1 MLPLA
6 GSSHN
11 SFRNCHVL
19 IISALSIAC
28 YRERGKQILS
38 CGGSVAAVL
47 IDIRRECVRINSEMS
62 THGYYRL
69 AAAVPRVR
77 VADVDFNT
85 TELITAMEAATAG
98 GASVVVFP
106 ELCITSASCA
116 DLFFRT
122 DLLKAAEQGLARFAR
137 ETAHLPAVAVVGLPL
152 LVDDCLYNVAAVVQ
166 RGVVKGLV
174 PKSCLLNKRSGYE
187 RRQFSPAHVLT
198 RTVIENFA
206 DGTQIPVG
214 TDLLFEMNSELSLG
228 VELGDDSTAML
239 PPSTR
244 LAMQGARVIL
254 NPSAA
259 IAMAGKAE
267 YTRTLLKARS
277 GSCLA
282 AYVHASA
289 GVGES
294 TQDAVCGGGA
304 IIAVNGRLAAQNSPF
319 ARELSICY
327 ADVDMQRL
335 AAARLSDSTFCD
347 NQLPADW
354 GQLRRISLSPVEI
367 PCDLSYAYL
376 PSRPFVPAA
385 EDTAAR
391 CEEILNIQAAALAKR
406 IECAYAKTLVIG
418 VSGGLDSTLA
428 LLVCDRA
435 CKLLGRSNDCILAI
449 TMPGFGTT
457 GRTYNNAVKMIQ
469 LLGCTFKEVNIKE
482 ACLLHFKDLDF
493 DPALRTNTYENVQ
506 ARERTKL
513 LMNLANKTGGMVV
526 GTGDLSEIALG
537 WATYNG
543 DHMSM
548 YGVNCSIP
556 KSLIRCL
563 IEYAASQSEP
573 ELAAVLR
580 DVNAT
585 PVSPELLPPSDD
597 GKIDQKTEEILGPYD
612 LHDFFLYHFIKY
624 GAEPEKL
631 RALALHAF
639 AGEYD
644 EALVESTLRTFL
656 RRFFTQQFKRT
667 CVPDGPKVGS
677 IALSP
682 RGDWRMPTD
691 VCGTLWFRA

>member
-1 MLPLA
+1 
-6 GSSHN
+6 
-11 SFRNCHVL
+11 
-19 IISALSIAC
+19 
-28 YRERGKQILS
+28 
-38 CGGSVAAVL
+38 
-47 IDIRRECVRINSEMS
+47 MS
-62 THGYYRL
+62 TFGYYRL

-85 TELITAMEAATAG
+85 TELIAAAKQAAG
-98 GASVVVFP
+98 QGAAIVTFP
-106 ELCITSASCA
+106 ELCITSAGCA
-116 DLFFRT
+116 DLFFQPA
-122 DLLKAAEQGLARFAR
+122 LLKAAEEALTRFAD
-137 ETAHLPAVAVVGLPL
+137 ETAELPLVSVVGLPL
-152 LVDDCLYNVAAVVQ
+152 LLDDKLFNVAAVVQ
-166 RGVVKGLV
+166 GGVVRGFV
-174 PKSCLLNKRSGYE
+174 PKSVISNKRESYE
-187 RRQFSPAHVLT
+187 RRQFSPAAMLT
-198 RTVIENFA
+198 CTEVAMFGNFFRVP
-206 DGTQIPVG
+206 IG
-214 TDLLFEMNSELSLG
+214 TDLIFTVSDELTFG
-228 VELGDDSTAML
+228 VEIGDDATALL

-244 LAMQGARVIL
+244 SAMQGARVIL

-259 IAMAGKAE
+259 VALAGRGE
-267 YTRTLLKARS
+267 YTLCQVQARS
-277 GSCLA
+277 GSCVA

-289 GVGES
+289 GVGET
-294 TQDAVCGGGA
+294 TQDGVCGGSA
-304 IIAVNGRLAAQNSPF
+304 VLAVNGHVVGRNEPF
-319 ARELSICY
+319 ARELSIVY
-327 ADVDMQRL
+327 ADVDLQRL
-335 AAARLSDSTFCD
+335 AAARLSEINFCD
-347 NQLPADW
+347 NLLLAEWPSPRRVCCSIEVPECDW
-354 GQLRRISLSPVEI
+354 R
-367 PCDLSYAYL
+367 YAEL
-376 PSRPFVPAA
+376 PSRPFVPTA
-385 EDTAAR
+385 EKMVER

-406 IECAYAKTLVIG
+406 VECAYAKTLVIG

-428 LLVCDRA
+428 LTVCDRA
-435 CKLLGRSNDCILAI
+435 LKLLGRSNDCILAI

-457 GRTYNNAVKMIQ
+457 GRTYNNAVKMIK

-563 IEYAASQSEP
+563 IEYVATQSEP

-624 GAEPEKL
+624 GAEPDKL

-644 EALVESTLRTFL
+644 EAMIESTLRTFL

-667 CVPDGPKVGS
+667 CVPDGPKVGT

-691 VCGTLWFRA
+691 VCGTLWTDYLK

>member
-1 MLPLA
+1 
-6 GSSHN
+6 
-11 SFRNCHVL
+11 
-19 IISALSIAC
+19 
-28 YRERGKQILS
+28 
-38 CGGSVAAVL
+38 
-47 IDIRRECVRINSEMS
+47 MS
-62 THGYYRL
+62 TYGYYRL

-77 VADVDFNT
+77 VADVDFNIA
-85 TELITAMEAATAG
+85 ELVAATAEAAQQ
-98 GASVVVFP
+98 GAAVVVFP
-106 ELCITSASCA
+106 ELCVTSASCA
-116 DLFFRT
+116 DLFFQPA
-122 DLLKAAEQGLARFAR
+122 LLKAAEAGLCRFAR
-137 ETAHLPAVAVVGLPL
+137 ETAELPIVAVVGLPL
-152 LVDDCLYNVAAVVQ
+152 LLDDKLFNVAAVVQ
-166 RGVVKGLV
+166 GGIVRGFV
-174 PKSCLLNKRSGYE
+174 PKSIIPNKRESYE
-187 RRQFSPAHVLT
+187 RRQFSPAAMLT
-198 RTVIENFA
+198 RDEVDMFG
-206 DGTQIPVG
+206 DFFRVPVG
-214 TDLLFEMNSELSLG
+214 TDLIFKVSPELKFG
-228 VELGDDSTAML
+228 VEIGDDAAALL

-244 LAMQGARVIL
+244 LALQGARVVV

-259 IAMAGKAE
+259 IALAGRGE
-267 YTRTLLKARS
+267 YTRNLLTARS
-277 GSCLA
+277 GSCVA
-282 AYVHASA
+282 AYVHAGA
-289 GVGES
+289 GVLES
-294 TQDAVCGGGA
+294 TQDGVCGGA
-304 IIAVNGRLAAQNSPF
+304 AYIAVNGRLAAQNEPY
-319 ARELSICY
+319 ARELSVVY
-327 ADVDMQRL
+327 ADVDMERL
-335 AAARLSDSTFCD
+335 AAARLSESSFHET
-347 NQLPADW
+347 LLLGEWPAPRCVYCSIEA
-354 GQLRRISLSPVEI
+354 Q
-367 PCDLSYAYL
+367 PCDLRYAYL
-376 PSRPFVPAA
+376 PSRPFVPAPAQAA
-385 EDTAAR
+385 ER
-391 CEEILNIQAAALAKR
+391 CEEILNIQASALAKR

-428 LLVCDRA
+428 LLICDRA
-435 CKLLGRSNDCILAI
+435 CKLLGRSNDCVLAV

-563 IEYAASQSEP
+563 IEYAATQAEP

-624 GAEPEKL
+624 GAEPDKL

-667 CVPDGPKVGS
+667 CVPDGPKVGT

-691 VCGTLWFRA
+691 VSGALWFRP

>member
-1 MLPLA
+1 
-6 GSSHN
+6 
-11 SFRNCHVL
+11 
-19 IISALSIAC
+19 
-28 YRERGKQILS
+28 
-38 CGGSVAAVL
+38 
-47 IDIRRECVRINSEMS
+47 MS
-62 THGYYRL
+62 TYGYYRL
-69 AAAVPRVR
+69 AAAVPQVR

-85 TELITAMEAATAG
+85 DKLVAAAQEAACG

-106 ELCITSASCA
+106 ELCLTSASCA
-116 DLFFRT
+116 DLFSQPR
-122 DLLKAAEQGLARFAR
+122 LLKAAESALCRFAE
-137 ETAHLPAVAVVGLPL
+137 ETADLPLVSVVGLPVML
-152 LVDDCLYNVAAVVQ
+152 DDMLFNVAAVVQ
-166 RGVVKGLV
+166 GGFVRGFV
-174 PKSCLLNKRSGYE
+174 PKSIIPDKRESYE
-187 RRQFSPAHVLT
+187 RRQFSPAGMLT
-198 RTVIENFA
+198 RTEVRLFGNFFNVP
-206 DGTQIPVG
+206 IG
-214 TDLLFEMNSELSLG
+214 TDLVFDA
-228 VELGDDSTAML
+228 GDDLAFGIEIGDDAAALL

-244 LAMQGARVIL
+244 LALQGARVIL
-254 NPSAA
+254 NPAA
-259 IAMAGKAE
+259 PLALAGRAD
-267 YTRTLLKARS
+267 YTRNMVQARS
-277 GSCLA
+277 GCCVA
-282 AYVHASA
+282 AYVHAGA

-294 TQDAVCGGGA
+294 TQDGVCGGSA
-304 IIAVNGRLAAQNSPF
+304 CIAVNGRLAAQNTPF
-319 ARELSICY
+319 SRELSMIY

-335 AAARLSDSTFCD
+335 SAARMSESSFRENLLLGEWPAPRRVICRVEERPC
-347 NQLPADW
+347 NLAYAHLPA
-354 GQLRRISLSPVEI
+354 
-367 PCDLSYAYL
+367 
-376 PSRPFVPAA
+376 RPFVPCGADA
-385 EDTAAR
+385 AAR

-435 CKLLGRSNDCILAI
+435 CRLLGRSNDCILAL

-563 IEYAASQSEP
+563 IEYAATQVGG
-573 ELAAVLR
+573 ELAEVLR

-597 GKIDQKTEEILGPYD
+597 GRIDQKTEEILGPYE

-631 RALALHAF
+631 RHLAIHAF
-639 AGEYD
+639 AGEYE
-644 EALVESTLRTFL
+644 EALIDSTLRTFL

-667 CVPDGPKVGS
+667 CVPDGPKVGT

-691 VCGTLWFRA
+691 VCGKLWNF

>member
-1 MLPLA
+1 MIDFF
-6 GSSHN
+6 GDSG
-11 SFRNCHVL
+11 R
-19 IISALSIAC
+19 II
-28 YRERGKQILS
+28 
-38 CGGSVAAVL
+38 AV
-47 IDIRRECVRINSEMS
+47 MS
-62 THGYYRL
+62 TYGYYRL
-69 AAAVPRVR
+69 AGAVPRVR
-77 VADVDFNT
+77 VADVEYNT
-85 TELITAMEAATAG
+85 TELVAATKVAAAA
-98 GASVVVFP
+98 GASLVVFP
-106 ELCITSASCA
+106 ELCITSATCS
-116 DLFFRT
+116 DLFFQPT
-122 DLLKAAEQGLARFAR
+122 LLKAAEACLARFVK
-137 ETAHLPAVAVVGLPL
+137 ETADDAIVSVVGLPL
-152 LVDDCLYNVAAVVQ
+152 LLDDKLFNVAAVVQ
-166 RGVVKGLV
+166 GGYVRGFV
-174 PKSCLLNKRSGYE
+174 PKSIIPNKRESYE
-187 RRQFSPAHVLT
+187 RRCFSPASMLT
-198 RTVIENFA
+198 RTEVASFA
-206 DGTQIPVG
+206 GEDCIPIG
-214 TDLLFEMNSELSLG
+214 TDLIFEVNSELSFG
-228 VELGDDSTAML
+228 VEIGDDATALL

-259 IAMAGKAE
+259 LSIAGRAE
-267 YTRTLLKARS
+267 YMRTQVMARS

-282 AYVHASA
+282 GYVHAGA

-294 TQDAVCGGGA
+294 TQDGVCGGSA
-304 IIAVNGRLAAQNSPF
+304 MIADNGRLAVQNKSF
-319 ARELSICY
+319 TRELSVVY

-335 AAARLSDSTFCD
+335 AAARLSESSFCD
-347 NQLPADW
+347 NLLQAEWPPARHVACPIEVKD
-354 GQLRRISLSPVEI
+354 
-367 PCDLSYAYL
+367 CDLQYAYI
-376 PSRPFVPAA
+376 PARPFVPAPEIA
-385 EDTAAR
+385 EDR

-435 CKLLGRSNDCILAI
+435 CKLLGRSNDCILAL

-457 GRTYNNAVKMIQ
+457 GRTYNNAVKMIE

-548 YGVNCSIP
+548 YSVNCSIP

-563 IEYAASQSEP
+563 IEYAAGKAQP

-597 GKIDQKTEEILGPYD
+597 GKIDQKTEEILGPYE
-612 LHDFFLYHFIKY
+612 LHDFFLYHFVKY

-644 EALVESTLRTFL
+644 EALVVRTLGIFL

-667 CVPDGPKVGS
+667 CVPDGPKVGT

-691 VCGTLWFRA
+691 VCGCLWMQN

>member
-1 MLPLA
+1 
-6 GSSHN
+6 
-11 SFRNCHVL
+11 
-19 IISALSIAC
+19 
-28 YRERGKQILS
+28 
-38 CGGSVAAVL
+38 
-47 IDIRRECVRINSEMS
+47 MS
-62 THGYYRL
+62 TYGYYRL
-69 AAAVPRVR
+69 AAAVPQVR

-85 TELITAMEAATAG
+85 DKLVAAAQEAACG

-106 ELCITSASCA
+106 ELCLTSASCA
-116 DLFFRT
+116 DLFSQPR
-122 DLLKAAEQGLARFAR
+122 LLKAAESALCRFAE
-137 ETAHLPAVAVVGLPL
+137 ETADLPLVSVVGLPVML
-152 LVDDCLYNVAAVVQ
+152 DDMLFNVAAVVQ
-166 RGVVKGLV
+166 GGFVRGFV
-174 PKSCLLNKRSGYE
+174 PKSIIPDKRESYE
-187 RRQFSPAHVLT
+187 RRQFSPAGMLT
-198 RTVIENFA
+198 RTEVRLFGNFFNVP
-206 DGTQIPVG
+206 IG
-214 TDLLFEMNSELSLG
+214 TDLVFDA
-228 VELGDDSTAML
+228 GDDLAFGIEIGDDAAALL

-244 LAMQGARVIL
+244 LALQGARVIL
-254 NPSAA
+254 NPAA
-259 IAMAGKAE
+259 PLALAGRAD
-267 YTRTLLKARS
+267 YTRNMVQARS
-277 GSCLA
+277 GCCVA
-282 AYVHASA
+282 AYVHAGA

-294 TQDAVCGGGA
+294 TQDGVCGGSA
-304 IIAVNGRLAAQNSPF
+304 CIAVNGRLAAQNTPF
-319 ARELSICY
+319 SRELSMIY

-335 AAARLSDSTFCD
+335 SAARMSESSFRENLLLGEWPAPRRVICRVEERPC
-347 NQLPADW
+347 NLAYAHLPA
-354 GQLRRISLSPVEI
+354 
-367 PCDLSYAYL
+367 
-376 PSRPFVPAA
+376 RPFVPCGADA
-385 EDTAAR
+385 AAR

-435 CKLLGRSNDCILAI
+435 CKLLSRSNDCILAL

-563 IEYAASQSEP
+563 IEYAATQVGG
-573 ELAAVLR
+573 ELAEVLR

-585 PVSPELLPPSDD
+585 PVSPELLPPADD
-597 GKIDQKTEEILGPYD
+597 GRIDQKTEEILGPYE

-631 RALALHAF
+631 RHLAIHAF

-644 EALVESTLRTFL
+644 EALIDSTLRTFL

-667 CVPDGPKVGS
+667 CVPDGPKVGT

-691 VCGTLWFRA
+691 VCGKLWNF

>member
-1 MLPLA
+1 
-6 GSSHN
+6 
-11 SFRNCHVL
+11 
-19 IISALSIAC
+19 
-28 YRERGKQILS
+28 
-38 CGGSVAAVL
+38 
-47 IDIRRECVRINSEMS
+47 MS
-62 THGYYRL
+62 TFGYYRL

-85 TELITAMEAATAG
+85 TELIAAAKQAAG
-98 GASVVVFP
+98 QGAAIVTFP
-106 ELCITSASCA
+106 ELCITSAGCA
-116 DLFFRT
+116 DLFFQPT
-122 DLLKAAEQGLARFAR
+122 LLKAAEEALNRFAE
-137 ETAHLPAVAVVGLPL
+137 ETADLDIVSVVGLPL
-152 LVDDCLYNVAAVVQ
+152 LLDDKLFNVAAVVQ
-166 RGVVKGLV
+166 GGVVRGFV
-174 PKSCLLNKRSGYE
+174 PKSFIPDKRESYE
-187 RRQFSPAHVLT
+187 RRQFSPASMLT
-198 RTVIENFA
+198 CDEVRVFGNFFR
-206 DGTQIPVG
+206 IPIGSDLIFKVG
-214 TDLLFEMNSELSLG
+214 SDLTIG
-228 VELGDDSTAML
+228 VEIGDDAAALL

-244 LAMQGARVIL
+244 LALQGAKLIL

-259 IAMAGKAE
+259 ITLVGRE
-267 YTRTLLKARS
+267 DYTRTLIAARS
-277 GSCLA
+277 GSCITA
-282 AYVHASA
+282 CVHAGA

-294 TQDAVCGGGA
+294 TQDGVCGGAALIA
-304 IIAVNGRLAAQNSPF
+304 INGHVVAQNKPF
-319 ARELSICY
+319 SRELSLIY

-335 AAARLSDSTFCD
+335 SAARLSESTFRD
-347 NQLPADW
+347 NLQQGEWPAPRCVSCGVDV
-354 GQLRRISLSPVEI
+354 SS
-367 PCDLSYAYL
+367 CDLRYAYL
-376 PSRPFVPAA
+376 PPRPFVPEADVAA
-385 EDTAAR
+385 SR

-435 CKLLGRSNDCILAI
+435 CKLLGRSNDCILAL

-563 IEYAASQSEP
+563 IEYAATTSEP

-624 GAEPEKL
+624 GAEPDKL
-631 RALALHAF
+631 RFLALHAF
-639 AGEYD
+639 ADEYD
-644 EALVESTLRTFL
+644 EALIESTLRTFL

-667 CVPDGPKVGS
+667 CVPDGPKVGT

-691 VCGTLWFRA
+691 VCGTLWTDYLK

>member
-1 MLPLA
+1 
-6 GSSHN
+6 
-11 SFRNCHVL
+11 
-19 IISALSIAC
+19 
-28 YRERGKQILS
+28 
-38 CGGSVAAVL
+38 
-47 IDIRRECVRINSEMS
+47 MS
-62 THGYYRL
+62 TYGYYRL
-69 AAAVPRVR
+69 AAAVPQVR

-85 TELITAMEAATAG
+85 DKLVAAAQEAARG
-98 GASVVVFP
+98 GASVAVFP
-106 ELCITSASCA
+106 ELSLTSASCA
-116 DLFFRT
+116 DLFSQPR
-122 DLLKAAEQGLARFAR
+122 LLKAAESALCRFAE
-137 ETAHLPAVAVVGLPL
+137 ETSELPLVSVVGLPVML
-152 LVDDCLYNVAAVVQ
+152 DDMLFNVAAVVQ
-166 RGVVKGLV
+166 GGFVRGFV
-174 PKSCLLNKRSGYE
+174 PKSIIPDKRESYE
-187 RRQFSPAHVLT
+187 RRQFSPAGMLT
-198 RTVIENFA
+198 RTEVSLFGNFFNVP
-206 DGTQIPVG
+206 IG
-214 TDLLFEMNSELSLG
+214 TDLVFDA
-228 VELGDDSTAML
+228 GDDLTFGIEIGDDAAALL

-244 LAMQGARVIL
+244 LALQGARVIL
-254 NPSAA
+254 NPAA
-259 IAMAGKAE
+259 PLALAGRTD
-267 YTRTLLKARS
+267 YTRNLVQARS
-277 GSCLA
+277 GCCVA
-282 AYVHASA
+282 AYVHAGA

-294 TQDAVCGGGA
+294 TQDGVCGGSA
-304 IIAVNGRLAAQNSPF
+304 YIAVNGRLAAQNTPF
-319 ARELSICY
+319 SRELSIVY

-335 AAARLSDSTFCD
+335 SAARMSESTFRE
-347 NQLPADW
+347 NLLLGEWPAP
-354 GQLRRISLSPVEI
+354 RRVSCRVEER
-367 PCDLSYAYL
+367 PCDLAYAHL
-376 PSRPFVPAA
+376 PARPFVPCGADA
-385 EDTAAR
+385 GAR

-406 IECAYAKTLVIG
+406 VECAYAKTLVIG

-435 CKLLGRSNDCILAI
+435 CRLLGRSNDCILAL

-563 IEYAASQSEP
+563 IEYAASQVGG
-573 ELAAVLR
+573 ELAEVLR

-597 GKIDQKTEEILGPYD
+597 GRIDQKTEEILGPYE

-631 RALALHAF
+631 RHLAIHAF

-644 EALVESTLRTFL
+644 ETLIDSTLRTFL

-667 CVPDGPKVGS
+667 CVPDGPKVGT

-691 VCGTLWFRA
+691 VCGKLWNF

>member
-1 MLPLA
+1 
-6 GSSHN
+6 
-11 SFRNCHVL
+11 
-19 IISALSIAC
+19 
-28 YRERGKQILS
+28 
-38 CGGSVAAVL
+38 
-47 IDIRRECVRINSEMS
+47 MS
-62 THGYYRL
+62 TYGYYRL

-77 VADVDFNT
+77 VADVEYNT
-85 TELITAMEAATAG
+85 TELVAAAKTAAEQGAT
-98 GASVVVFP
+98 VVVFP
-106 ELCITSASCA
+106 ELSITSAGCA
-116 DLFFRT
+116 DLFFQPA
-122 DLLKAAEQGLARFAR
+122 LLKAAETALTRFAN
-137 ETAHLPAVAVVGLPL
+137 ETAALPIVSVVGLPL
-152 LVDDCLYNVAAVVQ
+152 LLDDKLFNVAAVVQ
-166 RGVVKGLV
+166 GGFVRGFV
-174 PKSCLLNKRSGYE
+174 PKSIIPNKRESYE
-187 RRQFSPAHVLT
+187 RRQFSPAAMLT
-198 RTVIENFA
+198 RTEVAVYGDFFR
-206 DGTQIPVG
+206 IPIG
-214 TDLLFEMNSELSLG
+214 TDLLFEVSDELIFG
-228 VELGDDSTAML
+228 VEIGDDATALL

-254 NPSAA
+254 NPAA
-259 IAMAGKAE
+259 AVTLAGRTE
-267 YTRTLLKARS
+267 YTCNMVKARS
-277 GSCLA
+277 GCCVA
-282 AYVHASA
+282 AYVHAGA

-294 TQDAVCGGGA
+294 TQDGVCGGA
-304 IIAVNGRLAAQNSPF
+304 AMIAVNGRLLAQNTPF
-319 ARELSICY
+319 ARELSVVY
-327 ADVDMQRL
+327 TDADMQRL
-335 AAARLSDSTFCD
+335 GAARLSESSFCD
-347 NQLPADW
+347 NLLQAEWPEP
-354 GQLRRISLSPVEI
+354 RRVFCHVEVP
-367 PCDLSYAYL
+367 PCDLRYAYL
-376 PSRPFVPAA
+376 PARPFVPEAA
-385 EDTAAR
+385 EVESR

-435 CKLLGRSNDCILAI
+435 CKLLGRSNDCILAL

-457 GRTYNNAVKMIQ
+457 GRTYNNAVKMIE

-563 IEYAASQSEP
+563 IEYSATKASP

-624 GAEPEKL
+624 GAEPAKL
-631 RALALHAF
+631 RALAVYAF

-644 EALVESTLRTFL
+644 EELVDSTLRMFL

-667 CVPDGPKVGS
+667 CVPDGPKVGT

-691 VCGTLWFRA
+691 VCGNLWQWS

>member
-1 MLPLA
+1 
-6 GSSHN
+6 
-11 SFRNCHVL
+11 
-19 IISALSIAC
+19 
-28 YRERGKQILS
+28 
-38 CGGSVAAVL
+38 
-47 IDIRRECVRINSEMS
+47 MS
-62 THGYYRL
+62 TYGYYRL

-77 VADVDFNT
+77 VADVEYNT
-85 TELITAMEAATAG
+85 TELVAAAKTAAEQGAT
-98 GASVVVFP
+98 VVVFP
-106 ELCITSASCA
+106 ELSITSAGCA
-116 DLFFRT
+116 DLFFQPA
-122 DLLKAAEQGLARFAR
+122 LLKAAETALTRFAN
-137 ETAHLPAVAVVGLPL
+137 ETAELSIVSVVGLPML
-152 LVDDCLYNVAAVVQ
+152 LDDKLFNVAAVVQ
-166 RGVVKGLV
+166 GGFVRGFV
-174 PKSCLLNKRSGYE
+174 PKSIIPNKRESYE
-187 RRQFSPAHVLT
+187 RRQFSPAAMLT
-198 RTVIENFA
+198 RTEVAVYGDFFR
-206 DGTQIPVG
+206 IPIG
-214 TDLLFEMNSELSLG
+214 TDLLFEVSDELIFG
-228 VELGDDSTAML
+228 VEIGDDATALL

-254 NPSAA
+254 NPAA
-259 IAMAGKAE
+259 AVTLAGRTE
-267 YTRTLLKARS
+267 YTCNMVKARS
-277 GSCLA
+277 GCCVA
-282 AYVHASA
+282 AYVHAGA

-294 TQDAVCGGGA
+294 TQDGVCGGA
-304 IIAVNGRLAAQNSPF
+304 AMIAVNGRLLAQNTPF
-319 ARELSICY
+319 ARELSVVY
-327 ADVDMQRL
+327 TDADMQRL
-335 AAARLSDSTFCD
+335 GAARLSESSFCD
-347 NQLPADW
+347 NLLQAEWPEP
-354 GQLRRISLSPVEI
+354 RRVFCHVEVP
-367 PCDLSYAYL
+367 PCDLRYAYL
-376 PSRPFVPAA
+376 PARPFVPEAA
-385 EDTAAR
+385 EVESR

-435 CKLLGRSNDCILAI
+435 CKLLGRSNDCILAL

-457 GRTYNNAVKMIQ
+457 GRTYNNAVKMIE

-563 IEYAASQSEP
+563 IEYSATKASP

-624 GAEPEKL
+624 GAEPAKL
-631 RALALHAF
+631 RALAVYAF

-644 EALVESTLRTFL
+644 EALVDSTLRMFL

-667 CVPDGPKVGS
+667 CVPDGPKVGT

-691 VCGTLWFRA
+691 VCGNLWQWS

>member
-1 MLPLA
+1 MGVSRGGRRTRGLTIAAILA
-6 GSSHN
+6 E
-11 SFRNCHVL
+11 
-19 IISALSIAC
+19 
-28 YRERGKQILS
+28 YRQIH
-38 CGGSVAAVL
+38 
-47 IDIRRECVRINSEMS
+47 MS
-62 THGYYRL
+62 TYGYYRV

-77 VADVDFNT
+77 VADVDFNAS
-85 TELITAMEAATAG
+85 ELVAAARQTSEQ

-106 ELCITSASCA
+106 ELSITSASCA
-116 DLFFRT
+116 DLFFQPR
-122 DLLKAAEQGLARFAR
+122 LQKAAAAALLRFAA
-137 ETAHLPAVAVVGLPL
+137 ETAALPVVSIVGLPL
-152 LVDDCLYNVAAVVQ
+152 LHEDRLFNVAAVVQ
-166 RGVVKGLV
+166 GGAVLGLV
-174 PKSCLLNKRSGYE
+174 PKSVLPSRRSGYE
-187 RRQFSPAHVLT
+187 YRQFSPASVLVASEICLPGCSA
-198 RTVIENFA
+198 R
-206 DGTQIPVG
+206 IPVG
-214 TDLLFEMNSELSLG
+214 ADLLFKLSDDFLFG
-228 VELGDDSTAML
+228 VEIGEDASSLL

-244 LAMQGARVIL
+244 LAMQGARAIF
-254 NPSAA
+254 NPAA
-259 IAMAGKAE
+259 PLALARGAE
-267 YTRTLLKARS
+267 YARTQVTARS
-277 GSCLA
+277 GSCVA
-282 AYVHASA
+282 AYVHAGA

-294 TQDAVCGGGA
+294 TQDGVCGGA
-304 IIAVNGRLAAQNSPF
+304 AFIAANGRMLAQNTPF
-319 ARELSICY
+319 ARELSVVY
-327 ADVDMQRL
+327 ADVDMQSL
-335 AAARLSDSTFCD
+335 GAARLSESTFCS
-347 NQLPADW
+347 NAPQSWPAARVVPCCDHA
-354 GQLRRISLSPVEI
+354 L
-367 PCDLSYAYL
+367 PCDLRHAYL
-376 PSRPFVPAA
+376 PARPFVPAA
-385 EDTAAR
+385 DEAAAR
-391 CEEILNIQAAALAKR
+391 CEEILNIQAAALARR

-563 IEYAASQSEP
+563 IEYAASRVGG
-573 ELAAVLR
+573 ELAEVLR

-585 PVSPELLPPSDD
+585 PVSPELLPPADD
-597 GKIDQKTEEILGPYD
+597 GRIDQKTEEILGPYD

-631 RALALHAF
+631 RHLALRAF
-639 AGEYD
+639 AGEYE

-667 CVPDGPKVGS
+667 CVPDGPKVGT

-691 VCGTLWFRA
+691 VCGALWNS

>member
-1 MLPLA
+1 MVDFL
-6 GSSHN
+6 
-11 SFRNCHVL
+11 V
-19 IISALSIAC
+19 
-28 YRERGKQILS
+28 
-38 CGGSVAAVL
+38 V
-47 IDIRRECVRINSEMS
+47 CVRINGEMS
-62 THGYYRL
+62 TYGYYRL

-85 TELITAMEAATAG
+85 TELVAATKVVAQQ
-98 GASVVVFP
+98 GATVVVFP
-106 ELCITSASCA
+106 ELSLTSASCA
-116 DLFFRT
+116 DLFFQPI
-122 DLLKAAEQGLARFAR
+122 LLKAAEAGLSRFAR
-137 ETAHLPAVAVVGLPL
+137 ETAELPIVAVVGLPL
-152 LVDDCLYNVAAVVQ
+152 LLDDKLFNVAAVVQ
-166 RGVVKGLV
+166 GGTVCGFV
-174 PKSCLLNKRSGYE
+174 PKSVIPNKRESYE
-187 RRQFSPAHVLT
+187 RRQFSPAAMLT
-198 RTVIENFA
+198 RTEVELFG
-206 DGTQIPVG
+206 DFDRIPIG
-214 TDLLFEMNSELSLG
+214 TDLIFDIAGDLQFG
-228 VELGDDSTAML
+228 VEVGDDAAALL

-244 LAMQGARVIL
+244 LAMQGARVVL

-259 IAMAGKAE
+259 IALAGRGD
-267 YTRTLLKARS
+267 YTRNLLTARS
-277 GSCLA
+277 GSCVA
-282 AYVHASA
+282 AYVHAGA
-289 GVGES
+289 GVHES
-294 TQDAVCGGGA
+294 TQDGVCGGSA
-304 IIAVNGRLAAQNSPF
+304 FIAVNGRVAAQNVPF
-319 ARELSICY
+319 GRELSVVY
-327 ADVDMQRL
+327 GDVDMQRL
-335 AAARLSDSTFCD
+335 GAARLSESSFCD
-347 NQLPADW
+347 NLLQAEWPAP
-354 GQLRRISLSPVEI
+354 RHISCCVEPA
-367 PCDLSYAYL
+367 PCDLRYAYL
-376 PSRPFVPAA
+376 PSRPFVPAPEQAA
-385 EDTAAR
+385 ER

-428 LLVCDRA
+428 LLICDRA
-435 CKLLGRSNDCILAI
+435 CKLLGRSNDCVLAV

-563 IEYAASQSEP
+563 IEYAATQAEP

-624 GAEPEKL
+624 GAEPDKL

-667 CVPDGPKVGS
+667 CVPDGPKVGT

-691 VCGTLWFRA
+691 VCGALWFRP